1 MVLRVLAPSGGRNPT
16 GLKRTKIVAVVLAEF
31 VILTSVYD
39 RPIPIRNQMAAASRL
54 EGQIGQWPSE
64 PAIQLQATI
73 DTGMAQ
79 LAHSGAGP
87 SDLSGLS
94 LVAAQLPQ
102 GTGPVPVGPALSA
115 ASRLVSRL
123 SQEQRSTDAQAKLI
137 FAVLLLVASTGW
149 MLWFRRLVARHR
161 SLQERITSQEARMK
175 GDRRL
180 AALVQ
185 NSTDAVFICDL
196 DLVISFATPS
206 ARFVLGRDV
215 AELTGRG
222 LETLVDASDR
232 PAFRQRL
239 TALADGAETTVTVTL
254 EHADGRRL
262 NAEGTATNLT
272 GDSSVGG
279 LVVTLRDV
287 TGRVQLEQ
295 ELRRQAFHDS
305 LTGLANRQLFADRLG
320 HALVRSERT
329 GSQLVVMFCDLDEF
343 KNVNDSLGHSAGDQ
357 VLVEIAGRARNS
369 LRSSDTIARLGGDEF
384 AVLLE
389 DTDLTV
395 AQSIATDLLGSI
407 SRPMTVDGRELTI
420 RASIGLAANTGG
432 ATTNEEL
439 LRNADVAM
447 YLAKDSGKGTSA
459 VYQPQL
465 HAVALERLQVRAELQ
480 RAIRSDELV
489 LHYQPTVEL
498 RSGQVSG
505 FEALVRWNH
514 PVRGLLGPGEFVPV
528 AEQSGLIHPLGSWVL
543 RSACEAAAR
552 MFRNA
557 PAGRRLTMS
566 VNVATPQLGR
576 KDFVD
581 EVLGVLSDSGLPP
594 TQLTLEITESALLRD
609 LDLIVNRLEA
619 LRAAG
624 VRISID
630 DFGTGYSSLAYLRN
644 LPVDILKVDKTFVD
658 RLTTDAKDA
667 ALTSAILAMSSS
679 LKLATV
685 AEGVEEPSQA
695 KWLSDARCQYGQGYL
710 WSRPVP
716 FDQARDMLRRNPTA
730 DTQGPTTPS
739 RVLAA
744 P

>member
-1 MVLRVLAPSGGRNPT
+1 MVRAPESGRERTRNILTALAT
-16 GLKRTKIVAVVLAEF
+16 IAVVVTEF
-31 VILTSVYD
+31 LILTAVYD
-39 RPIPIRNQMAAASRL
+39 RPIPLRGQIAAASHL
-54 EGQIGQWPSE
+54 EGQLAQSSSE
-64 PAIQLQATI
+64 PAAELRTTI
-73 DTGMAQ
+73 DAGIAQ
-79 LAHSGAGP
+79 LLRSGVRP
-87 SDLSGLS
+87 SDLSDLR
-94 LVAAQLPQ
+94 LADAQLPA
-102 GTGPVPVGPALSA
+102 GTAPASAEPARSA
-115 ASRLVSRL
+115 ASRLVARL
-123 SQEQRSTDAQAKLI
+123 SHRQQSTDSQAKLI
-137 FAVLLLVASTGW
+137 FAVLLVVASTGW

-161 SLQERITSQEARMK
+161 TLQERITSQEARMK

-180 AALVQ
+180 AALVR
-185 NSTDAVFICDL
+185 NSADAVFICDL

-206 ARFVLGRDV
+206 ARLVLGHDP
-215 AELTGRG
+215 ADLTGRV
-222 LETLVDASDR
+222 LESFVDASDR
-232 PAFRQRL
+232 QTFRQRL
-239 TALADGAETTVTVTL
+239 ASLADGSEATVTVTL
-254 EHADGRRL
+254 VHADGRHL

-305 LTGLANRQLFADRLG
+305 LTGLANRQLFADRLA
-320 HALVRSERT
+320 HALSRSERA
-329 GSQLVVMFCDLDEF
+329 GSQLVVLFCDLDEF

-357 VLVEIAGRARNS
+357 VLVEIATRATSS
-369 LRSSDTIARLGGDEF
+369 LRPSDTVARLGGDEF
-384 AVLLE
+384 AILLE
-389 DTDLTV
+389 DTDLPV
-395 AQSIATDLLGSI
+395 AQDIATKLLESI
-407 SRPMTVDGRELTI
+407 SRPMTIDGRELTI
-420 RASIGLAANTGG
+420 RASIGLAANTAE

-447 YLAKDSGKGTSA
+447 YMAKDRGKGTTA

-465 HAVALERLQVRAELQ
+465 HAAALERLQTRAELQ
-480 RAIRSDELV
+480 KAIRNDELV

-498 RSGQVSG
+498 RSGRVSG

-514 PVRGLLGPGEFVPV
+514 PVRGLLGPGEFIPV

-543 RSACEAAAR
+543 RSACQAAAK

-557 PAGRRLTMS
+557 PAGHRLTMS
-566 VNVATPQLGR
+566 VNVDTPQLGR

-581 EVLGVLSDSGLPP
+581 EVLGVLSQSGLPAA
-594 TQLTLEITESALLRD
+594 QLTLEITESALLRD

-644 LPVDILKVDKTFVD
+644 LPVDILKVDKAFVD

-716 FDQARDMLRRNPTA
+716 FDQARDMLRRGAPTDA
-730 DTQGPTTPS
+730 PAQATPIRAGVAS
-739 RVLAA
+739 
-744 P
+744 